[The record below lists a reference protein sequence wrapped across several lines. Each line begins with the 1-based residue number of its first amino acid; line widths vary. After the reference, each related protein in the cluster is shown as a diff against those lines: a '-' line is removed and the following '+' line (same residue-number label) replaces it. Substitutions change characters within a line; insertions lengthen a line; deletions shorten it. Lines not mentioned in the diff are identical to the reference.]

1 MTLSSGIAAFEA
13 KHFNSA
19 IPLLGPLA
27 SEGNVDAM
35 YRMAIMAQN
44 GLGMVKD
51 EQMAKAYMLGAAEA
65 GEPLAMHGLGF
76 MYMEGECVPQDGQ
89 EALKWFMKAA
99 DAGMLGSM
107 TTIAMIYQNGSAGV
121 EADIDKAKEWYKKAG
136 FDEMV

>member
-1 MTLSSGIAAFEA
+1 MNLSSGIAAFEA
-13 KHFNSA
+13 KHFSTA
-19 IPLLGPLA
+19 IPLLAPLA
-27 SEGNVDAM
+27 AEGNVDAM

-51 EQMAKAYMLGAAEA
+51 EGMAKAYMLGAAEA

-89 EALKWFMKAA
+89 AALNWFMKAA
-99 DAGMLGSM
+99 DTGMLGSM
-107 TTIAMIYQNGSAGV
+107 TTIAMIYQNGSVGV
-121 EADIDKAKEWYKKAG
+121 EADMEKAKEWYKKAG